1 MEFPQL
7 RAWLRLTRRYAYES
21 SATCSLFPKRPSPDT
36 VLVSIYDIKFYPYS
50 EPDEDPVFAAVAE
63 REIYICKPVCKSNT
77 SKTNGL
83 EVLTVLEDPDED
95 SSLNSV
101 AWSRDNKT
109 GEPLVCVAGSGSNN
123 IKILN
128 VVTGSLVRVL
138 YGHGGTDISEAVNDL
153 VTSPVSPN
161 IIASC
166 SSDYTIRIWN
176 LDRKYRKQPCAAI
189 LSGEGHRQTILSI
202 DFHDNG
208 RWLLSG
214 GQDTMVCLWCVPEIP
229 DENAGTDRPTAV
241 VFPHFASINMH
252 SDYVDCVRF
261 WGDLVIS
268 RASTGNNIHVKRGDI
283 MLWKIEGFSSADMN
297 PPEAP
302 MPGYGRPTRSAF
314 GGTFQRLLTFDMMS
328 VEPFYMR
335 FGLLKKHG
343 HRPMLVMGNI
353 KARFSFWDLQRFEE
367 RQPIKKKLKAVVK
380 SNKRDKG
387 LARQVLINN
396 TVRASSD
403 ASSLATIASRK
414 SALIRRMSIRSKEWG
429 YTYLTITGV
438 VRASRTLPTPTSAL
452 GSTPVLTPTP
462 ITKAPVAPSE
472 ASGPSSKAPIPP
484 SKPSIPPSK
493 APIPPS
499 KDPNPQSKAPM
510 ATYKRATP
518 KSNTNT
524 RTSKNYIRHAAHK
537 MIVVNCPID
546 FACRAIDWS
555 HDGKWCVGVG
565 DRGMIAVFGREK
577 TK

>member
-7 RAWLRLTRRYAYES
+7 RAWLRLTR
-21 SATCSLFPKRPSPDT
+21 PSPDI

-63 REIYICKPVCKSNT
+63 REIYICKPVCKSKT

-83 EVLTVLEDPDED
+83 EILTVLEDPDED
-95 SSLNSV
+95 ISLNSV
-101 AWSRDNKT
+101 AWSKDSRT

-128 VVTGSLVRVL
+128 VVTGNLARVL
-138 YGHGGTDISEAVNDL
+138 YGHGGTDIPEAVNDL

-176 LDRKYRKQPCAAI
+176 LDRKYDKQPCAAI

-214 GQDTMVCLWCVPEIP
+214 GQDTMVCLWSVPEIP

-261 WGDLVIS
+261 LGDLVIS

-302 MPGYGRPTRSAF
+302 MPGCGRPTRSAF

-367 RQPIKKKLKAVVK
+367 RRPAKKKLKAVVK
-380 SNKRDKG
+380 SNKRDKD

-396 TVRASSD
+396 AMRASSD
-403 ASSLATIASRK
+403 ASSLVTIASRK
-414 SALIRRMSIRSKEWG
+414 SELISRRMSIRSK
-429 YTYLTITGV
+429 
-438 VRASRTLPTPTSAL
+438 VRASRTLPTPVSAL
-452 GSTPVLTPTP
+452 GSTPVLTPTS

-472 ASGPSSKAPIPP
+472 ASGPPPKAPIPP
-484 SKPSIPPSK
+484 NK

-499 KDPNPQSKAPM
+499 KDSKPPFKYPKPQSKDPKPPSKDSKSQSKGP
-510 ATYKRATP
+510 TPVYKRVPP
-518 KSNTNT
+518 KVNINT

-565 DRGMIAVFGREK
+565 DRGMIAIFGREK

>member
-7 RAWLRLTRRYAYES
+7 KAWLRLTVRLTFPYAYEL
-21 SATCSLFPKRPSPDT
+21 SATCSLIFERPSPDI

-63 REIYICKPVCKSNT
+63 REIYICKPVSKSKT

-83 EVLTVLEDPDED
+83 EILTVLEDPDED
-95 SSLNSV
+95 ISLNSV
-101 AWSRDNKT
+101 AWSKDSRT

-128 VVTGSLVRVL
+128 VVTGNLVRVL
-138 YGHGGTDISEAVNDL
+138 YGHGGAVNDL

-176 LDRKYRKQPCAAI
+176 LDRKYEKQPCAAI

-214 GQDTMVCLWCVPEIP
+214 GQDTMVCLWSVPEIP

-252 SDYVDCVRF
+252 SDYVDWF
-261 WGDLVIS
+261 LGDLVIS

-302 MPGYGRPTRSAF
+302 MPGCGRPTRSAF

-367 RQPIKKKLKAVVK
+367 RRPAKKKLKAVVK
-380 SNKRDKG
+380 SNKQDKG

-396 TVRASSD
+396 TIRASSN
-403 ASSLATIASRK
+403 ASSLVTIASRK
-414 SALIRRMSIRSKEWG
+414 SELISRRMSIRSKG
-429 YTYLTITGV
+429 ILC
-438 VRASRTLPTPTSAL
+438 SPL
-452 GSTPVLTPTP
+452 
-462 ITKAPVAPSE
+462 
-472 ASGPSSKAPIPP
+472 
-484 SKPSIPPSK
+484 
-493 APIPPS
+493 
-499 KDPNPQSKAPM
+499 
-510 ATYKRATP
+510 P
-518 KSNTNT
+518 KSG
-524 RTSKNYIRHAAHK
+524 I
-537 MIVVNCPID
+537 IPI
-546 FACRAIDWS
+546 
-555 HDGKWCVGVG
+555 
-565 DRGMIAVFGREK
+565 
-577 TK
+577 

>member
-7 RAWLRLTRRYAYES
+7 KAWLRLTR
-21 SATCSLFPKRPSPDT
+21 PSPDI

-63 REIYICKPVCKSNT
+63 REIYICKPVCKSKT

-83 EVLTVLEDPDED
+83 EILTVLEDPDED
-95 SSLNSV
+95 ISLNSV
-101 AWSRDNKT
+101 AWSKDSRT

-128 VVTGSLVRVL
+128 VVTGNLVRVL
-138 YGHGGTDISEAVNDL
+138 YGHGG
-153 VTSPVSPN
+153 
-161 IIASC
+161 
-166 SSDYTIRIWN
+166 
-176 LDRKYRKQPCAAI
+176 
-189 LSGEGHRQTILSI
+189 

-214 GQDTMVCLWCVPEIP
+214 GQDTMVCLWSVPEIP

-252 SDYVDCVRF
+252 SDYVDWF
-261 WGDLVIS
+261 LGDLVIS

-302 MPGYGRPTRSAF
+302 MPGCGRPTRSAF

-367 RQPIKKKLKAVVK
+367 RRPAKKKLKAVVK
-380 SNKRDKG
+380 SNKQDKG

-396 TVRASSD
+396 TIRASSN
-403 ASSLATIASRK
+403 ASSLVTIASRK
-414 SALIRRMSIRSKEWG
+414 SELISR
-429 YTYLTITGV
+429 L
-438 VRASRTLPTPTSAL
+438 RASRTLPTPVSAL
-452 GSTPVLTPTP
+452 DSTPVLTPTS

-472 ASGPSSKAPIPP
+472 ASGLPPKAPIPP
-484 SKPSIPPSK
+484 NK
-493 APIPPS
+493 APIPSPKAQVPPS
-499 KDPNPQSKAPM
+499 KDPKPPSKDPKPQSKDPKPPSKDPKSQYKGP
-510 ATYKRATP
+510 TPVYKRVPP
-518 KSNTNT
+518 KVNINA

-537 MIVVNCPID
+537 TIVVNCPID

-565 DRGMIAVFGREK
+565 DRGMIAIFGREK